1 MTTMM
6 TIYVY
11 IMMVMMRMIY
21 KVVVAKVIN
30 NDLKCEEGGFRVVVM
45 TGAQ

>member
-1 MTTMM
+1 MM
-6 TIYVY
+6 VIYIYV
-11 IMMVMMRMIY
+11 MMVMMVIY

>member
-1 MTTMM
+1 MMVTMM
-6 TIYVY
+6 M
-11 IMMVMMRMIY
+11 MMVIY

>member
-1 MTTMM
+1 MM

-11 IMMVMMRMIY
+11 IMMVMMVIY

>member
-1 MTTMM
+1 MM

>member
-1 MTTMM
+1 MVIY
-6 TIYVY
+6 IYV
-11 IMMVMMRMIY
+11 MMVMMVTY

>member
-1 MTTMM
+1 MVIY
-6 TIYVY
+6 IYV
-11 IMMVMMRMIY
+11 MMVMMVIY